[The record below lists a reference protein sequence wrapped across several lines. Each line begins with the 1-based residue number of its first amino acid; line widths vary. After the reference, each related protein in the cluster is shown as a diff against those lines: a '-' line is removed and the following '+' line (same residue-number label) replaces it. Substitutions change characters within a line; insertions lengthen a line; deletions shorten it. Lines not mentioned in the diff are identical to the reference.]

1 MLMAVAK
8 INLFIVIIAKMK
20 RQLFLRRPK
29 MSNPKYNYA
38 VVRTYTRTRL
48 IHAED
53 KNDLLE
59 LISEGVIDEE
69 LSLSEEY
76 DEYTFYKINSNGEE
90 MVELLEKDIVNLEEN
105 ENE

>member
-1 MLMAVAK
+1 
-8 INLFIVIIAKMK
+8 
-20 RQLFLRRPK
+20 

-76 DEYTFYKINSNGEE
+76 EEYTFYKINSNGER
-90 MVELLEKDIVNLEEN
+90 VELLEKDIINLKEN
-105 ENE
+105 EDE

>member
-1 MLMAVAK
+1 
-8 INLFIVIIAKMK
+8 
-20 RQLFLRRPK
+20 

-38 VVRTYTRTRL
+38 VVRTITSTRL

-90 MVELLEKDIVNLEEN
+90 MVELLEKDIVNLEET
-105 ENE
+105 ENEIYITIQQMLY

>member
-1 MLMAVAK
+1 M
-8 INLFIVIIAKMK
+8 N
-20 RQLFLRRPK
+20 
-29 MSNPKYNYA
+29 NPKYNYA

-69 LSLSEEY
+69 LSLSKEY
-76 DEYTFYKINSNGEE
+76 EEYTFYKINGNGFWLRQR
-90 MVELLEKDIVNLEEN
+90 VELLEKDIINLKEN
-105 ENE
+105 END

>member
-1 MLMAVAK
+1 M
-8 INLFIVIIAKMK
+8 N
-20 RQLFLRRPK
+20 
-29 MSNPKYNYA
+29 NPKYNYA

-69 LSLSEEY
+69 LSLSKEY
-76 DEYTFYKINSNGEE
+76 EEYTFYKINSNGVWLRQR
-90 MVELLEKDIVNLEEN
+90 MELLEKDIINLKEN
-105 ENE
+105 END

>member
-1 MLMAVAK
+1 MNK
-8 INLFIVIIAKMK
+8 GCCNECGYKSDYIID
-20 RQLFLRRPK
+20 
-29 MSNPKYNYA
+29 NNNYA

-69 LSLSEEY
+69 LSLSKEY
-76 DEYTFYKINSNGEE
+76 EEYTFYKINSNGER
-90 MVELLEKDIVNLEEN
+90 VELLEKDIINLKEN
-105 ENE
+105 ENEV

>member
-1 MLMAVAK
+1 M
-8 INLFIVIIAKMK
+8 KMN
-20 RQLFLRRPK
+20 
-29 MSNPKYNYA
+29 NPKYNYA

-69 LSLSEEY
+69 LSLSKEY
-76 DEYTFYKINSNGEE
+76 EEYTFYKINSNGER
-90 MVELLEKDIVNLEEN
+90 VELLEKDIINLKEN

>member
-1 MLMAVAK
+1 MT
-8 INLFIVIIAKMK
+8 
-20 RQLFLRRPK
+20 
-29 MSNPKYNYA
+29 NPKYNYA

-76 DEYTFYKINSNGEE
+76 DEYTFYKINSNGER
-90 MVELLEKDIVNLEEN
+90 VELLEKDIINLKEN
-105 ENE
+105 EDVR

>member
-1 MLMAVAK
+1 
-8 INLFIVIIAKMK
+8 
-20 RQLFLRRPK
+20 

-38 VVRTYTRTRL
+38 VVRTITSTRL
-48 IHAED
+48 IYAKD
-53 KNDLLE
+53 KNDLLQ
-59 LISEGVIDEE
+59 LKSEGTIDEE

>member
-1 MLMAVAK
+1 
-8 INLFIVIIAKMK
+8 
-20 RQLFLRRPK
+20 

-38 VVRTYTRTRL
+38 VVRTITSTRL
-48 IHAED
+48 IYAKD

-76 DEYTFYKINSNGEE
+76 EEYTFYKINSNGER
-90 MVELLEKDIVNLEEN
+90 VELLEKDIINLKEN
-105 ENE
+105 END

>member
-1 MLMAVAK
+1 
-8 INLFIVIIAKMK
+8 
-20 RQLFLRRPK
+20 

-38 VVRTYTRTRL
+38 VVRTITSTRL

-76 DEYTFYKINSNGEE
+76 DEYTFYKINSNGER
-90 MVELLEKDIVNLEEN
+90 VELLEKDIINLKETEN
-105 ENE
+105 E

>member
-1 MLMAVAK
+1 
-8 INLFIVIIAKMK
+8 
-20 RQLFLRRPK
+20 

-38 VVRTYTRTRL
+38 VVRTITSTRL

-69 LSLSEEY
+69 LSLQRIY
-76 DEYTFYKINSNGEE
+76 FLQNQ
-90 MVELLEKDIVNLEEN
+90 
-105 ENE
+105 

>member
-1 MLMAVAK
+1 
-8 INLFIVIIAKMK
+8 
-20 RQLFLRRPK
+20 

-38 VVRTYTRTRL
+38 VVRTITSTRL

-76 DEYTFYKINSNGEE
+76 DEYTFLQNQE
-90 MVELLEKDIVNLEEN
+90 
-105 ENE
+105 

>member
-1 MLMAVAK
+1 M
-8 INLFIVIIAKMK
+8 N
-20 RQLFLRRPK
+20 
-29 MSNPKYNYA
+29 NPKYNYA

-76 DEYTFYKINSNGEE
+76 EEYTFYKINSNGVWLRQR
-90 MVELLEKDIVNLEEN
+90 MELLEKDIINLKEN
-105 ENE
+105 END